1 VCGLFGLVTSVVV
14 MRWSAEDV
22 ILRAFGPLA
31 MDAFRNTGRAACEA
45 SPSTWSAEIDRG
57 VVTYAYD
64 ATTRRSQNPAAPP
77 LDETI
82 FASIPAPPA
91 SPMAVRAYGPP
102 RGGRV
107 VFVGAQSGPCA
118 IVQTTWQP
126 RFGRPTILW
135 GLLATAGLVSFLATS
150 LGFWSIVRPLA
161 RRIARLSRAAEQVG
175 ESDRWEPIEDGSND
189 ELTQVAESLDRAHR
203 RIRADAGHLET
214 RQRELQRHLADVT
227 HDLRTPIA
235 SLQIAIEQAEA
246 AITDPS
252 TKELLSS
259 ALRDAVYLAG
269 LNDNLRLASDLRDGF
284 SPAGHRTDLAAVVS
298 AIGARSTFY
307 AARRGI
313 SLETAVPDGAVMV
326 DCHTIAAEQ
335 AVRNLVENAIAYGDR
350 DGHIALM
357 LEIEGDSFLLTV
369 VDDGPGVAPSELARL
384 GERTFRSDEARARD
398 PRGSGLGLAITNE
411 ICARCGFELA
421 FANETPRGL
430 RVTIRGPR
438 DVT

>member
-1 VCGLFGLVTSVVV
+1 
-14 MRWSAEDV
+14 
-22 ILRAFGPLA
+22 
-31 MDAFRNTGRAACEA
+31 
-45 SPSTWSAEIDRG
+45 
-57 VVTYAYD
+57 
-64 ATTRRSQNPAAPP
+64 
-77 LDETI
+77 
-82 FASIPAPPA
+82 
-91 SPMAVRAYGPP
+91 
-102 RGGRV
+102 
-107 VFVGAQSGPCA
+107 
-118 IVQTTWQP
+118 
-126 RFGRPTILW
+126 
-135 GLLATAGLVSFLATS
+135 
-150 LGFWSIVRPLA
+150 
-161 RRIARLSRAAEQVG
+161 
-175 ESDRWEPIEDGSND
+175 
-189 ELTQVAESLDRAHR
+189 
-203 RIRADAGHLET
+203 
-214 RQRELQRHLADVT
+214 
-227 HDLRTPIA
+227 
-235 SLQIAIEQAEA
+235 
-246 AITDPS
+246 
-252 TKELLSS
+252 
-259 ALRDAVYLAG
+259 
-269 LNDNLRLASDLRDGF
+269 
-284 SPAGHRTDLAAVVS
+284 VS